1 MSRQTEKVT
10 VIAGGSTHPESDV
23 QSGLDTA
30 DAVDVPEHSG
40 VSSSSAPRKR
50 FTAHVAWTL
59 AARLLMAANS
69 MLASIVVSRWLGAEG
84 VGALAVLNVTVALAL
99 HLGSAG
105 LPSASVYFIARE
117 RKLLGPSWANALV
130 YGLTVGGALALGIT
144 GLASWRPSLFGHVSL
159 ELVVIAAISIPF
171 QLITLLGLNTFL
183 AVGRVSRFNLL
194 DTLAQS
200 FTLINAVAALVLLG
214 AGLGTLVSLNTGAA
228 ICVGLL
234 IVWLIGRLLMRQ
246 TGTTRLR
253 ADAQLLKR
261 MVGYGLKFHV
271 SVVAWM
277 LILRVDLLIVNHF
290 RGTTEA
296 GVYAVASQVAMML
309 LLLPG
314 VVGTLL
320 MPRITSEPDVR
331 GRFTMRATRHT
342 AFVMLI
348 VCLAAAP
355 ASLLLPVLYGAQ
367 FTDASLLLLILLPG
381 VYLIGIEG
389 VLVQHF
395 NSMGLPA
402 AIPLFWLITLV
413 INVALNLMFVPTF
426 GARAAAI
433 NSTICYATIFILV
446 ASYFR
451 IRTGNPFTETLVLR
465 SGELRALFGA
475 ARASAS
481 KR

>member
-1 MSRQTEKVT
+1 MSRQTEKMT
-10 VIAGGSTHPESDV
+10 VIADGSQHLESDAP
-23 QSGLDTA
+23 SGLDTA
-30 DAVDVPEHSG
+30 DTVAVPEHSG
-40 VSSSSAPRKR
+40 VSTATPRKP
-50 FTAHVAWTL
+50 FSVHVAWTM
-59 AARLLMAANS
+59 ATRLMMVANS

-84 VGALAVLNVTVALAL
+84 IGALAVLNVTVALTL

-105 LPSASVYFIARE
+105 LPSATVYFIARE
-117 RKLLGPSWANALV
+117 RKLLGPSWVNALI
-130 YGLTVGGALALGIT
+130 YGLTAGGVLAFVII
-144 GLASWRPSLFGHVSL
+144 GLAAWRPALFGNISL
-159 ELVVIAAISIPF
+159 ELIIVAAISIPF

-183 AVGRVSRFNLL
+183 AVGSISRFNLL
-194 DTLAQS
+194 DTVTQS
-200 FTLINAVAALVLLG
+200 FTLINAVVALVLLG
-214 AGLGTLVSLNTGAA
+214 AGLKTLVSLNTVAA

-234 IVWLIGRLLMRQ
+234 VVWLVGRLLMRQ
-246 TGTTRLR
+246 TGNTARR
-253 ADAQLLKR
+253 ADAQLFKH

-309 LLLPG
+309 LMLPG

-320 MPRITSEPDVR
+320 MPRVTSEPDAR

-342 AFVMLI
+342 AFVMLVI
-348 VCLAAAP
+348 CLAAAP
-355 ASLLLPVLYGAQ
+355 ASLLLPTLYGAQ
-367 FTDASLLLLILLPG
+367 FMDASLLLLILLPG
-381 VYLIGIEG
+381 VYLIGIEA

-395 NSMGLPA
+395 NSMGLPI

-413 INVALNLMFVPTF
+413 INVVLNLMFVPLF
-426 GARAAAI
+426 GARAAAV
-433 NSTICYATIFILV
+433 NSSICYAIIFILV

-451 IRTGNPFTETLVLR
+451 IRTGNPFTETLLLR
-465 SGELRALFGA
+465 REELRGLFGA
-475 ARASAS
+475 ARMSAS